1 MNRTRLALAL
11 AFALAVFLVQS
22 ALAEVPL
29 PQVSPAAGVMQE
41 VGISKVRIV
50 YHRPAV
56 QGRKIWG
63 GLVPYG
69 KVWRLGANEAT
80 TIDFPH
86 QATINGNKVPAGTY
100 SLFVIPE
107 PTEWTIILN
116 KVADQWGAFSYEQ
129 KYDQLRFKAKPEA
142 NAHQEWFK
150 ADLVPLS
157 DHSMRADLMWE
168 KVRVPFTIEFDVD
181 TIMWA
186 TIETAIASQHRKW
199 TDFHNAA
206 RYAQRTNKRLDSAMI
221 WVEEAMKLNENNY
234 WNYELKGRILHQ
246 LGRDPEAF
254 EAMEKARLLA
264 TGSAPQEFLDEL
276 NRTVASWK
284 KK

>member
-1 MNRTRLALAL
+1 MIMNRNGLALAL
-11 AFALAVFLVQS
+11 AFALAPAV
-22 ALAEVPL
+22 LAEVPL

-50 YHRPAV
+50 YHRPTV

-86 QATINGNKVPAGTY
+86 EASINGNKVPAGKY
-100 SLFVIPE
+100 SLFAIPE
-107 PTEWTIILN
+107 PNEWTIILN
-116 KVADQWGAFSYEQ
+116 KVGDQWGAFSYEE
-129 KYDQLRFKAKPEA
+129 KYDQLRFKVKPEA

-150 ADLVPLS
+150 ADIVPLS
-157 DHSMRADLMWE
+157 DHSMRVDLMWE
-168 KVRVPFTIEFDVD
+168 KLRVPFTIAFDVD

-186 TIETAIASQHRKW
+186 TIENALSSQHRKW
-199 TDFHNAA
+199 TDYHNAA
-206 RYAQRTNKRLDSAMI
+206 RYAQRTGKRLDSAMI
-221 WVEEAMKLNENNY
+221 WVDEAMKLNESY
-234 WNYELKGRILHQ
+234 WNYELKGQILHQ
-246 LGRDPEAF
+246 LGRNDEAL
-254 EAMEKARLLA
+254 EAMAKARQLA
-264 TGSAPQEFLDEL
+264 KGSAPQEWFDEL
-276 NRTVASWK
+276 DKTVAGWK